1 MSTCKRGSIQRAAGG
16 ASAAGAVVVNGL
28 PRASGKADAEYARRR
43 WALRDQR
50 PAYDRMRKWARKRQA
65 GWHRR
70 KYSHPVPAVM
80 LRQDFLFFQGGIF
93 MKQFMKLTKR
103 WRPYCEENR

>member
-1 MSTCKRGSIQRAAGG
+1 MSNHKDASIQRAAGG

-43 WALRDQR
+43 RSVTKGQHMVVCEKR
-50 PAYDRMRKWARKRQA
+50 ARKRQA

-70 KYSHPVPAVM
+70 KYLHPVPAVL